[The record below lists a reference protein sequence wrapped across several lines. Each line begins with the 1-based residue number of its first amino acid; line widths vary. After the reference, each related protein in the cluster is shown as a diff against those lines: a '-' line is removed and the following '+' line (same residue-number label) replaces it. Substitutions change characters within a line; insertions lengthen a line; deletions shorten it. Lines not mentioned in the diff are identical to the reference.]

1 MEWHAPCG
9 APSFI
14 TMLRSGAPRCHTGGR
29 SSLESNL
36 PSVAKSAQR
45 PLAHAGSQLC
55 RTRITLPPFDKPRQR
70 GKAESCAIVV
80 RTGGSSRPRRSS
92 AAPFAAATA
101 AILCCNS
108 WQGQNG
114 AFPLAIPPPTV
125 SHSEIACDE
134 PPKRRGAR
142 FGQNARN
149 AKAVHASMLTPR
161 AREPPRRARGIH
173 GILHGGCNYDRRRR
187 PGGYCL

>member
-55 RTRITLPPFDKPRQR
+55 RTRITLPPIDKPRQR

-114 AFPLAIPPPTV
+114 AFPLAIPPPSIT
-125 SHSEIACDE
+125 HAHDHAKN
-134 PPKRRGAR
+134 KRYST
-142 FGQNARN
+142 N
-149 AKAVHASMLTPR
+149 MP
-161 AREPPRRARGIH
+161 
-173 GILHGGCNYDRRRR
+173 CNMRTGHRR
-187 PGGYCL
+187 PHGLCPLLR